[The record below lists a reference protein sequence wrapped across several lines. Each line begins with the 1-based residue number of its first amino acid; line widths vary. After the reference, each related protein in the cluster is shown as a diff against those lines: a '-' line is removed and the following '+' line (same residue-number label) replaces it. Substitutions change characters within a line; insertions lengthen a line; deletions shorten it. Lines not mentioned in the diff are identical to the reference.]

1 MTIDDIRAYLETSPR
16 LLAEIKKVMDYRN
29 LRTEQAYYSK
39 LLNEYRIS
47 QYSWVDKVSKTVRD
61 AGEFEVSWWKEKT
74 IDLDKARRG
83 KHNAALMAFRDIVN
97 TGKTSGLPDLYDGK
111 MLSLAEICN
120 HQDPVTRAAVTDA
133 MFDML
138 TEIEKAVIQREP
150 ERNEGI
156 KEVQRDMMRFNR
168 EYHVKQ
174 SMVKDED
181 RRIDGGVEFDR
192 DLATIFDSFFEE

>member
-39 LLNEYRIS
+39 LLNEYRLS
-47 QYSWVDKVSKTVRD
+47 QFSWEERVCRIVRD
-61 AGEFEVSWWKEKT
+61 AGEFEASWWKEQT
-74 IDLDKARRG
+74 IYLDKSRRG

-97 TGKTSGLPDLYDGK
+97 TGRAAGLPELYDGK

-138 TEIEKAVIQREP
+138 TEIENAVIQKEP

-156 KEVQRDMMRFNR
+156 KEVQRDMLRFNR
-168 EYHVKQ
+168 AYNVKQ
-174 SMVKDED
+174 SMVRDED
-181 RRIDGGVEFDR
+181 RRKDGGIEF
-192 DLATIFDSFFEE
+192 DLATIFDGFFEE